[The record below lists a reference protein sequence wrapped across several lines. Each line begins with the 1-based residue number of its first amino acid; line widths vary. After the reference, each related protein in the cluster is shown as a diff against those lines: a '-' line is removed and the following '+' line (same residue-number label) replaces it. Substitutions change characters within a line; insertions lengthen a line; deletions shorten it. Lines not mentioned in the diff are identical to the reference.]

1 MNEELQNNISDN
13 REQENQ
19 KNHSQNHDHGNC
31 QDLKN
36 LWENI
41 ISKSGLPQDR
51 VSLWLSSCTPLKIDE
66 NNALVI
72 DTQNPF
78 VKEYV
83 AQNFLKELDNGA
95 VKNNLNSVKL
105 TSSTPEKSVQL
116 DLAFDDQPQSEK
128 KPDSLALAKIHKSSN
143 SVKANTK
150 FANLNPGYTFET
162 FVVGKSNRLAHAA
175 SLAVAEM
182 PGKAYNPLFIWG
194 GVGLGKTHLMHAI
207 CHHALS
213 SSNSKS
219 SNLKVQY
226 LGTEKFL
233 NEFVNAIATSKMRE
247 FRERYRSV
255 DILLIDDIQFLGN
268 KDQSQ
273 EEFYNTFNTLR
284 DFNKQ
289 VVICSD
295 RPPSELR
302 GIEDRLISRFAWGLV
317 ADIQPPDFETRVAI
331 LQKKAMLKD
340 YALPN
345 EVAGFLARH
354 IPSNIRELEGALNR
368 VMVSSELKKEPADID
383 HVKLWL
389 SDVLKFEQPK
399 LQISIEDIKVTVAEY
414 LNVSYDDIDGSG
426 RSTELALARQI
437 AMYLSR
443 NMTDINLRQ
452 IARAFHKKDHTT
464 VLHAEKKIA
473 GLLEHDSKI
482 KFIVSEVKDKLNR
495 LYYW

>member
-1 MNEELQNNISDN
+1 MIHKLQN
-13 REQENQ
+13 ENKAQ
-19 KNHSQNHDHGNC
+19 KE
-31 QDLKN
+31 QDLKV

-41 ISKSGLPQDR
+41 IKKSGLPEDR
-51 VSLWLSSCTPLKIDE
+51 VSLWLSNCTPLKIDE
-66 NNALVI
+66 ENSLVI

-78 VKEYV
+78 IQEYV
-83 AQNFLKELDNGA
+83 TQNFLNDLKKA
-95 VKNNLNSVKL
+95 ALNSNLESIKL
-105 TSSTPEKSVQL
+105 TSSSMGKSVQL
-116 DLAFDDQPQSEK
+116 NLAFESDTDNK
-128 KPDSLALAKIHKSSN
+128 KSQDSKSSEGN
-143 SVKANTK
+143 KNDLKENANK
-150 FANLNPGYTFET
+150 SGKVRFYNADLNLNYTFET

-175 SLAVAEM
+175 SLAVAEN

-213 SSNSKS
+213 RV
-219 SNLKVQY
+219 SNLRVQY

-233 NEFVNAIATSKMRE
+233 NDFVNAIATSKMRE
-247 FRERYRSV
+247 FRKRYRNV

-317 ADIQPPDFETRVAI
+317 TDIQPPDFETRVAI
-331 LQKKAMLKD
+331 LKKKAMMKNYELSHD
-340 YALPN
+340 
-345 EVAGFLARH
+345 VAGFLARH

-368 VMVSSELKKEPADID
+368 VIMSSELRKEPVDIE
-383 HVKLWL
+383 HVNLWL
-389 SDVLKFEQPK
+389 KDVLKFEQPK
-399 LQISIEDIKVTVAEY
+399 VPISIEDIKTVVAEY
-414 LNVSYDDIDGSG
+414 FSISYESINSSS
-426 RSTELALARQI
+426 RSNELTLARQT
-437 AMYLSR
+437 AMYLCR
-443 NMTDINLRQ
+443 NMTDINLRK
-452 IARAFHKKDHTT
+452 IAREFHKKDHTT
-464 VLHAEKKIA
+464 VLHAEKKISS
-473 GLLEHDSKI
+473 LIKRDDKI
-482 KFIVSEVKDKLNR
+482 KLMISEMKDKISR